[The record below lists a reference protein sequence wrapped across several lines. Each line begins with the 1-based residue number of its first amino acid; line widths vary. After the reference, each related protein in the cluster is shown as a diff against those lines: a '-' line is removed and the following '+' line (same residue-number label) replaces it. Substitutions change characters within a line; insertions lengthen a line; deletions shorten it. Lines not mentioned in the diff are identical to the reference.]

1 MTPTVKSAFAA
12 MTAMLATG
20 LSATSAGAVDDRDC
34 HDYAT
39 AAIRQVHQMH
49 EFATCN
55 RGQGTRWSDDW
66 NVHYQWCRSAPPD
79 AIGAERNAR
88 TNWLRS
94 CERR

>member
-1 MTPTVKSAFAA
+1 MLPALKSVVAVATAAFVI
-12 MTAMLATG
+12 G
-20 LSATSAGAVDDRDC
+20 LSATEAGAVDDRDC
-34 HDYAT
+34 RDYAT

-49 EFATCN
+49 EFAACN

-66 NVHYQWCRSAPPD
+66 NVHYQWCRSASPD

-94 CERR
+94 CEKR